1 VKTVEQDVLSSKNSI
16 QPIRPKRGLRST
28 WIGWLFLAPAVV
40 VLLFFFIVPLGYSVV
55 MSTKDWPLLGSD
67 RPTNFPE
74 NYTKIS
80 ENELFINSILFTVK
94 YTAIISIILLTLSL
108 GLALLVQEGKQRSS
122 GILRT
127 VYFLPVVTGL
137 STAALLFVGF
147 LNPTVGPMTNI
158 LNYFGMNP
166 DWLGTPNLAL
176 TSTVLMMTWRF
187 AGFYMVIML
196 SGLLAIPK
204 DIYES
209 AAVDGSSR
217 MNTFR
222 YITLPLMK
230 STLSLCLILIL
241 TGGMVAFEQFYIL
254 TSGGPDNST
263 VTIVMTIFRQAFS
276 QFEMGSAAAM
286 SVVLLLAL
294 ILMNI
299 LQLRLVRKDES
310 GESR

>member
-1 VKTVEQDVLSSKNSI
+1 MGIVTPNAVSIKSSMRLG
-16 QPIRPKRGLRST
+16 RPNRGFGST
-28 WIGWLFLAPAVV
+28 GIGWLFSAPAVV

-55 MSTKDWPLLGSD
+55 MSTKDWPLLGLEH
-67 RPTNFPE
+67 PVNFPK
-74 NYTKIS
+74 NYTQIS
-80 ENELFINSILFTVK
+80 ENELFINSLSFTVK
-94 YTAIISIILLTLSL
+94 YTAIISIILLSLSL
-108 GLALLVQEGKQRSS
+108 GLALLVQEGKQRTS

-127 VYFLPVVTGL
+127 VFFLPVVTGL
-137 STAALLFVGF
+137 STAALLFLGF
-147 LNPTVGPMTNI
+147 LNPTVGPMTRI

-196 SGLLAIPK
+196 SGLQAIPR

-209 AAVDGSSR
+209 AAVDGANR

-222 YITLPLMK
+222 YITVPLMR

-254 TSGGPDNST
+254 TAGGPDNST

-276 QFEMGSAAAM
+276 QFEMGAAAAM
-286 SVVLLLAL
+286 SVVLLIAL
-294 ILMNI
+294 VLMNI

-310 GESR
+310 GDSR

>member
-1 VKTVEQDVLSSKNSI
+1 MAVATPEALSLKHSMRRS
-16 QPIRPKRGLRST
+16 RPNRGFRST
-28 WIGWLFLAPAVV
+28 GMGWLFAAPAVV
-40 VLLFFFIVPLGYSVV
+40 ILLFFFIVPLGYSVV
-55 MSTKDWPLLGSD
+55 MSTKDWPLLGQD

-74 NYTKIS
+74 NYKQITD
-80 ENELFINSILFTVK
+80 NELFMNSLLFTVK
-94 YTAIISIILLTLSL
+94 YTAIISVILLTLSL
-108 GLALLVQEGKQRSS
+108 GLALLVQESKQRVS
-122 GILRT
+122 GVLRT

-137 STAALLFVGF
+137 STAALLFLGF
-147 LNPTVGPMTNI
+147 LNPTVGPMTGI
-158 LNYFGMNP
+158 LNFFGMDP

-196 SGLLAIPK
+196 SGLQAIPQ

-209 AAVDGSSR
+209 AAVDGASR
-217 MNTFR
+217 FNTFR
-222 YITLPLMK
+222 YITAPLMK
-230 STLSLCLILIL
+230 STFSLCLILIL

-263 VTIVMTIFRQAFS
+263 VTIVMTIFREAFS

-286 SVVLLLAL
+286 SVVLLIVLVM
-294 ILMNI
+294 MNV

-310 GESR
+310 GETR

>member
-1 VKTVEQDVLSSKNSI
+1 MAVADPEVLI
-16 QPIRPKRGLRST
+16 LKRSMRRST
-28 WIGWLFLAPAVV
+28 PNRGFRSTGMGWLFAAPAVV
-40 VLLFFFIVPLGYSVV
+40 ILLFFFIVPLGYSVV
-55 MSTKDWPLLGSD
+55 MSTKNWPLLGTD
-67 RPTNFPE
+67 RPTNFPD
-74 NYTKIS
+74 NYKQIS
-80 ENELFINSILFTVK
+80 DNELFMNSLLFTVK

-108 GLALLVQEGKQRSS
+108 GLALLVQEGKQRTS

-137 STAALLFVGF
+137 STAALLFLGF
-147 LNPTVGPMTNI
+147 LNPTVGPMTRI
-158 LNYFGMNP
+158 LSFFGMEP

-176 TSTVLMMTWRF
+176 TSTVMMMTWRF

-196 SGLLAIPK
+196 SGLQAIPQ

-209 AAVDGSSR
+209 AAVDGANR
-217 MNTFR
+217 INTFR
-222 YITLPLMK
+222 YITAPLMK
-230 STLSLCLILIL
+230 STFSLCLILIL

-263 VTIVMTIFRQAFS
+263 VTIVMTIFREAFS

-286 SVVLLLAL
+286 SVVLLIVLVM
-294 ILMNI
+294 MNV

-310 GESR
+310 GETR

>member
-1 VKTVEQDVLSSKNSI
+1 MITAAPEALSLKHSTRRD
-16 QPIRPKRGLRST
+16 RPNRGFRST
-28 WIGWLFLAPAVV
+28 GMGWLFAAPAVV
-40 VLLFFFIVPLGYSVV
+40 ILLFFFIVPLGYSVV
-55 MSTKDWPLLGSD
+55 MSTKNWPLLGTD
-67 RPTNFPE
+67 RPTNFPD
-74 NYTKIS
+74 NYIQIS
-80 ENELFINSILFTVK
+80 DNELFMNSLLFTVK

-108 GLALLVQEGKQRSS
+108 GLALLVQEGKQRTS
-122 GILRT
+122 GVLRT

-137 STAALLFVGF
+137 STAALLFLGF
-147 LNPTVGPMTNI
+147 LNPTVGPMTRI
-158 LNYFGMNP
+158 LGFFGMEP

-196 SGLLAIPK
+196 SGLQAIPQ

-209 AAVDGSSR
+209 AAVDGANR
-217 MNTFR
+217 INTLR
-222 YITLPLMK
+222 YITAPLMK
-230 STLSLCLILIL
+230 STFSLCLILIL

-263 VTIVMTIFRQAFS
+263 VTIVMTIFREAFS

-286 SVVLLLAL
+286 SVVLLIVLVM
-294 ILMNI
+294 MNV

-310 GESR
+310 GETR